1 MSKCKQFIAK
11 WRALFTMASPLSLFT
26 YLQINWNGKPVF
38 CFESIYFLKTKQE
51 NLKW

>member
-1 MSKCKQFIAK
+1 MMAPPLP
-11 WRALFTMASPLSLFT
+11 LFA

-38 CFESIYFLKTKQE
+38 VVEEFLPFKTKQE